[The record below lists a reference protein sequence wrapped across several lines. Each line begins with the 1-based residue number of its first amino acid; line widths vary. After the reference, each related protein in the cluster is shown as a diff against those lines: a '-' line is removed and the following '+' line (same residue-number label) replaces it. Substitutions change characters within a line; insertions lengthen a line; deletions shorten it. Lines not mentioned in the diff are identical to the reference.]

1 MAIDNTIWVNDVVS
15 TIDVWNLSAAE
26 GELCGLA
33 KGSPKKRSRLCFHT
47 SPSSRAQFMLI
58 QALKTSFIPIH
69 KHKNSYEA
77 YIPVAGEAY
86 LLLFDNNLALNK
98 KILLSGDSHKEMANC
113 HGVPPNLWHTLIILS
128 DSFKYFEFKES
139 VHNENDIIYDV
150 KMSDLSA
157 VNLLEGLRVGEK
169 KI

>member
-1 MAIDNTIWVNDVVS
+1 MAIDNTIWVGDVIS
-15 TIDVWNLSAAE
+15 SIDGWNLSAAE
-26 GELCGLA
+26 SELNGLA
-33 KGSPKKRSRLCFHT
+33 EESPKKRSRLCFHK
-47 SPSSRAQFMLI
+47 SPCSGAQFMLI

-77 YIPVAGEAY
+77 YIPIAGKAY

-98 KILLSGDSHKEMANC
+98 KILLSGVSDKKMTNC
-113 HGVPPNLWHTLIILS
+113 HGVPPNHWHTLVILS

-157 VNLLEGLRVGEK
+157 VNLLEGLKVGEK
-169 KI
+169 I

>member
-15 TIDVWNLSAAE
+15 PNDGWNLSAAE
-26 GELCGLA
+26 GKLYGLA
-33 KGSPKKRSRLCFHT
+33 KESPKKRSRLCFQN
-47 SPSSRAQFMLI
+47 SPHSGAQFMLI
-58 QALKTSFIPIH
+58 EALKTSFIPIH
-69 KHKNSYEA
+69 KHKNSYEV

-98 KILLSGDSHKEMANC
+98 KILLSGASPKRMTNC
-113 HGVPPNLWHTLIILS
+113 HGVPPNLWHTLVILS

-139 VHNENDIIYDV
+139 VHNENDIIYDL
-150 KMSDLSA
+150 KMSDLIA

-169 KI
+169 I